1 MKKSSSFTYDI
12 PIETLKDKRR
22 IIQFTQWGNNIEIK
36 LIDEF
41 NKPQPSFLELHPEIF
56 KKDTK
61 REQFRFD
68 PNFYKKIWDRMRYSA
83 LHRKYCGSL
92 EITVPEGSDIVKS
105 ILEPFLKAC
114 SEDTD
119 LLRTI
124 TENSPD
130 LLNKISQ
137 HVSVEKKQKKL
148 LEYESML
155 ENEKLQ
161 EADWQKY
168 FLNNRYILS
177 NGLSTVNVLTPIHSQ
192 PSLGGLK
199 IDGSGSQKADFLFA
213 SEGYF
218 HFSHLGEIKKP
229 QTPLFTISKKT
240 CHPSHQLIQAI
251 SQLLEYIET
260 WNIEGSRNS
269 DDPVFYEG
277 KPVYTSR
284 PRGILVIGKLSEFKN
299 NQKALTRFQS
309 FRNNLKEIDIVTY
322 DEIYQRLKFSL
333 TTC

>member
-1 MKKSSSFTYDI
+1 MKKSSRFKQEI
-12 PIETLKDKRR
+12 PIQNFKDKRR
-22 IIQFTQWGNNIEIK
+22 FIEFTQSGNSLEIE

-41 NKPQPSFLELHPEIF
+41 DKPQPLF
-56 KKDTK
+56 KRSSKKLVKKNIKWDFPK
-61 REQFRFD
+61 FNFD
-68 PNFYKKIWDRMRYSA
+68 ADFHAKLWDKIRRQ
-83 LHRKYCGSL
+83 KPCGSVK
-92 EITVPEGSDIVKS
+92 INFPEGSDIVKNL
-105 ILEPFLKAC
+105 LEPFLKAC
-114 SEDTD
+114 LENPELFGAITD
-119 LLRTI
+119 
-124 TENSPD
+124 NSPD
-130 LLNKISQ
+130 LLSKISQ

-213 SEGYF
+213 SEGDF

-229 QTPLFTISKKT
+229 QTPLFITSNKK
-240 CHPSHQLIQAI
+240 CHPSSQLVQAI

-260 WNIEGSRNS
+260 WNIEG
-269 DDPVFYEG
+269 
-277 KPVYTSR
+277 
-284 PRGILVIGKLSEFKN
+284 
-299 NQKALTRFQS
+299 
-309 FRNNLKEIDIVTY
+309 
-322 DEIYQRLKFSL
+322 
-333 TTC
+333 